1 MKDAILA
8 ILAALLIVTNSKN
21 WRGRMKDAIL
31 AILAAFLIVT
41 NLKNLFLDQEIE
53 KQAEW
58 YETRLEVQEM
68 NFRDEMIEV
77 QEEHQRDKDE
87 LAKVRLELSGKQFE
101 FDMATNRVE
110 QLNKEIGGT
119 AYESK

>member
-1 MKDAILA
+1 MKEVLLVLSAAWAIIITAEYAIL
-8 ILAALLIVTNSKN
+8 
-21 WRGRMKDAIL
+21 KDEMQI
-31 AILAAFLIVT
+31 
-41 NLKNLFLDQEIE
+41 
-53 KQAEW
+53 QAER

-68 NFRDEMIEV
+68 EYRDELIEV

-101 FDMATNRVE
+101 FDMATNRIE

>member
-1 MKDAILA
+1 MKNVVLVLSAAWAIIVTAEYAILKEEMQ
-8 ILAALLIVTNSKN
+8 I
-21 WRGRMKDAIL
+21 
-31 AILAAFLIVT
+31 
-41 NLKNLFLDQEIE
+41 
-53 KQAEW
+53 QAER

-87 LAKVRLELSGKQFE
+87 LAKAREELRGKQFE
-101 FDMATNRVE
+101 FDMATNRIE

>member
-1 MKDAILA
+1 MKNVVLVLSAAWAIITTAEYAILKEEMQ
-8 ILAALLIVTNSKN
+8 I
-21 WRGRMKDAIL
+21 
-31 AILAAFLIVT
+31 
-41 NLKNLFLDQEIE
+41 
-53 KQAEW
+53 QAER
-58 YETRLEVQEM
+58 YETRLEVQELEY
-68 NFRDEMIEV
+68 RDELIEV

-101 FDMATNRVE
+101 FDMATNRIE

>member
-8 ILAALLIVTNSKN
+8 ILAALLIVTN
-21 WRGRMKDAIL
+21 L
-31 AILAAFLIVT
+31 E
-41 NLKNLFLDQEIE
+41 NLFLDQEIE

-58 YETRLEVQEM
+58 YETRLEVQGMEY
-68 NFRDEMIEV
+68 RDELIDV
-77 QEEHQRDKDE
+77 RQE

-110 QLNKEIGGT
+110 PLNNEIGGT

>member
-8 ILAALLIVTNSKN
+8 ILVALLIVTN
-21 WRGRMKDAIL
+21 L
-31 AILAAFLIVT
+31 E
-41 NLKNLFLDQEIE
+41 NLFLDQEIE

-58 YETRLEVQEM
+58 YETRLEVQGMEY
-68 NFRDEMIEV
+68 RDELIDV
-77 QEEHQRDKDE
+77 RQE

-110 QLNKEIGGT
+110 QLNKEIGEGGQHD
-119 AYESK
+119 

>member
-1 MKDAILA
+1 MKNVVLVLSAAWAIIVTAEYAILKEEMQ
-8 ILAALLIVTNSKN
+8 I
-21 WRGRMKDAIL
+21 
-31 AILAAFLIVT
+31 
-41 NLKNLFLDQEIE
+41 
-53 KQAEW
+53 QAER

-87 LAKVRLELSGKQFE
+87 LAKVREELRGKQFE
-101 FDMATNRVE
+101 FDMATNRIE

-119 AYESK
+119 ENEAE

>member
-8 ILAALLIVTNSKN
+8 ILAALLIVTNYE
-21 WRGRMKDAIL
+21 
-31 AILAAFLIVT
+31 
-41 NLKNLFLDQEIE
+41 NLMLDQEIE
-53 KQAEW
+53 KQAQR

-68 NFRDEMIEV
+68 EYRDELIEIR
-77 QEEHQRDKDE
+77 Q
-87 LAKVRLELSGKQFE
+87 ELSGKQFDY
-101 FDMATNRVE
+101 DMAVNRIE

>member
-1 MKDAILA
+1 MKNVVLVLSAAWAIITTAEYAILKEEMQ
-8 ILAALLIVTNSKN
+8 I
-21 WRGRMKDAIL
+21 
-31 AILAAFLIVT
+31 
-41 NLKNLFLDQEIE
+41 
-53 KQAEW
+53 QAER

-87 LAKVRLELSGKQFE
+87 LAKVRQELRGKQFE

-110 QLNKEIGGT
+110 QLNKRNRRGWT
-119 AYESK
+119 T

>member
-1 MKDAILA
+1 MKNVVLVLSAAWAIITTAEYAIL
-8 ILAALLIVTNSKN
+8 
-21 WRGRMKDAIL
+21 KDEMQI
-31 AILAAFLIVT
+31 
-41 NLKNLFLDQEIE
+41 
-53 KQAEW
+53 QAER

>member
-8 ILAALLIVTNSKN
+8 ILAALLIVTN
-21 WRGRMKDAIL
+21 L
-31 AILAAFLIVT
+31 E
-41 NLKNLFLDQEIE
+41 NLFLDQEIE

-58 YETRLEVQEM
+58 YETRLEVQGMEY
-68 NFRDEMIEV
+68 RDELIDV
-77 QEEHQRDKDE
+77 RQE

-101 FDMATNRVE
+101 FDMATNGIE

>member
-8 ILAALLIVTNSKN
+8 ILAALLIVTN
-21 WRGRMKDAIL
+21 L
-31 AILAAFLIVT
+31 E
-41 NLKNLFLDQEIE
+41 NLFLDQEIE

-58 YETRLEVQEM
+58 YETRLEVKGMEY
-68 NFRDEMIEV
+68 RDELIDV
-77 QEEHQRDKDE
+77 RQE

-101 FDMATNRVE
+101 FDMATNRAE

>member
-8 ILAALLIVTNSKN
+8 ILAALLIVTN
-21 WRGRMKDAIL
+21 L
-31 AILAAFLIVT
+31 E
-41 NLKNLFLDQEIE
+41 NLFLDQEIE

-58 YETRLEVQEM
+58 YETRLEVQGMEY
-68 NFRDEMIEV
+68 RDELIEV

>member
-1 MKDAILA
+1 MKNVVLVLFYAWAIIVTVEYAIL
-8 ILAALLIVTNSKN
+8 
-21 WRGRMKDAIL
+21 KDEMQI
-31 AILAAFLIVT
+31 
-41 NLKNLFLDQEIE
+41 
-53 KQAEW
+53 QAER

-68 NFRDEMIEV
+68 EYRDELIEV

-87 LAKVRLELSGKQFE
+87 LAKVREELRGKQFE